1 MKLDLSSL
9 EKAIA
14 RLEKSLGFLHSE
26 LAEDEDLREQ
36 FRSATIQAFEFTYEL
51 AYNLIKKQL
60 KSVVANPS
68 EIDKV
73 KYSNFV
79 RLAADAGIIRD
90 VTAYIDYRQARNNTS
105 HRYND
110 KEAEQTAMIAQ
121 EFLIDARIL
130 VEDLEKLQV

>member
-26 LAEDEDLREQ
+26 LAEDADLREQ

-60 KSVVANPS
+60 KNTVANPS
-68 EIDKV
+68 EINIMV
-73 KYSNFV
+73 YENFV
-79 RLAADAGIIRD
+79 RQAADAGIIRD
-90 VTAYIDYRQARNNTS
+90 VVAYINYRQARNNTS

-110 KEAEQTAMIAQ
+110 EEAEQTAMIAK
-121 EFLIDARIL
+121 EFLTDVRIL
-130 VEDLEKLQV
+130 VEDLGKLQI